1 MFFCEEGVET
11 ANQREG
17 ELFFMVLLGEFDASR
32 EAFFGMERKV
42 LNFERYVLRERDFL
56 AYFQMLS
63 SPMVSLMIVTSM
75 VVSVPLPIAIGH
87 LSKSCMCYSPID
99 PCSPQS
105 RRFLAYNKHSRPPYQ
120 VLSLT
125 VLVRVAVGKEIGL
138 PR

>member
-42 LNFERYVLRERDFL
+42 LNFERYVLRERGFL

-63 SPMVSLMIVTSM
+63 SPM